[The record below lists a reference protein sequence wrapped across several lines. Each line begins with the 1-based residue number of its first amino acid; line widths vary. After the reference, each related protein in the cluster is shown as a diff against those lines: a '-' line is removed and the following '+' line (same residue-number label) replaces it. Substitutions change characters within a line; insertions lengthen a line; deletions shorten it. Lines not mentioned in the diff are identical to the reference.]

1 MRGSRSGRKITEW
14 QAIAR
19 RGDWN
24 LFTGGV
30 VSSRQVVDSAGI
42 LGSKGIS
49 SMIEGLW
56 VVQFEGTADSGGGV
70 VVFVRGQ
77 VLGGDSGFVYTG
89 TYQSDDNVVSARVL
103 VRNFNPAIG
112 SVFGIKGNYELAVRG
127 TIQGGIIKGTA
138 SLVNQQGPGIVVK
151 LTKIAGLTA

>member
-1 MRGSRSGRKITEW
+1 
-14 QAIAR
+14 
-19 RGDWN
+19 
-24 LFTGGV
+24 
-30 VSSRQVVDSAGI
+30 
-42 LGSKGIS
+42 
-49 SMIEGLW
+49 MIEGLW